1 MCRDCSLFQA
11 GQQLPSSRAPH
22 HRGAS
27 VLISPPVLQTAPRR
41 PHTHTFS
48 AHAQPQV
55 GPPLLP
61 HPWMMTPTVR
71 LMDEL
76 FLLRLNL
83 RRSPTWV
90 SEEGGEGGAGFYCR
104 PDSKLVIGLRMDQT
118 GLLSTVTLSHAM
130 VFAGDGAN
138 KRRWIRSVW
147 SRWYEIQ
154 IQCQFVLKSKKKSC
168 FPLTMIWLAVTPIW
182 LWMMSYRLYFYP
194 SFLTSYYSVYIMSA
208 TDRALPAAVQMEPHQ
223 TFSLDSKRPP

>member
-11 GQQLPSSRAPH
+11 GQQLPSSCAPH

-48 AHAQPQV
+48 PHAQPQV

-71 LMDEL
+71 LMDKL
-76 FLLRLNL
+76 FFLRLNL

-90 SEEGGEGGAGFYCR
+90 SEEEGAGSYCQS
-104 PDSKLVIGLRMDQT
+104 DSKLVIGLRMYKI
-118 GLLSTVTLSHAM
+118 GRLSIVTLSYTM

-154 IQCQFVLKSKKKSC
+154 IQCQFVLKSKKKVV
-168 FPLTMIWLAVTPIW
+168 FHWQW
-182 LWMMSYRLYFYP
+182 FG
-194 SFLTSYYSVYIMSA
+194 
-208 TDRALPAAVQMEPHQ
+208 
-223 TFSLDSKRPP
+223 SL